1 MGASVKTSQ
10 MSAGRRGR
18 KRRHAPMSEINVTP
32 FVDVMLVLLIIFM
45 VAAPL
50 LLSGLPVELPGA
62 KGQSLNPD
70 KDLLT
75 VTVDR
80 DGKIYI
86 GTSEQPIELA
96 ELVARI
102 KGIAKNG
109 LQENILFRGD
119 RAVAY
124 GRVAEVMGA
133 VHDGGFTKF
142 KFVYGPEEIAAG
154 PAPRSK

>member
-1 MGASVKTSQ
+1 MGASLKTNQ
-10 MSAGRRGR
+10 MSGGRRGR

-50 LLSGLPVELPGA
+50 LLSGLPVELPAA
-62 KGQSLNPD
+62 KGKSLNPD

-80 DGKIYI
+80 EGKIFI
-86 GTSEQPIELA
+86 GTAEQPIEVA
-96 ELVARI
+96 ELVAKI
-102 KGIAKNG
+102 KAMAKNG
-109 LQENILFRGD
+109 LEENILFRGD
-119 RAVAY
+119 RTVAY

-142 KFVYGPEEIAAG
+142 KFVYGPEEIATG
-154 PAPRSK
+154 PAKGK